1 MPSRSASFLK
11 KRASPCSC
19 MCSAQPRSAHL
30 RPSAPTPRGSQETR
44 AAIVNGREGNVE
56 VAKGGRERGGEMS
69 DNNERRE
76 RARAVACKRL
86 PWSPRLVAAIV
97 TDIRRG
103 VSRVRVELQM
113 NVRWSSRHPLPP
125 LSQNRR
131 TQDGWGGGGGR
142 EFVLRVQQLSF
153 GPRSLNP
160 PPAAA
165 SAPRSFLLSNF
176 IMSLNCKSAAEG
188 PGRNAF

>member
-1 MPSRSASFLK
+1 MALPNLHVHGLQKTFPRLRCWGLRESNASSETLMRCAVSQRILLK
-11 KRASPCSC
+11 KKSLAVFLHVLSSATFRAS
-19 MCSAQPRSAHL
+19 SA
-30 RPSAPTPRGSQETR
+30 SAPTPRGSQETR
-44 AAIVNGREGNVE
+44 AAIANGREGNVE

-131 TQDGWGGGGGR
+131 TQDGWGGGG
-142 EFVLRVQQLSF
+142 ENLSS
-153 GPRSLNP
+153 GSSSCRL
-160 PPAAA
+160 AH
-165 SAPRSFLLSNF
+165 
-176 IMSLNCKSAAEG
+176 G
-188 PGRNAF
+188 H

>member
-1 MPSRSASFLK
+1 MFLHVLSSATF
-11 KRASPCSC
+11 RAS
-19 MCSAQPRSAHL
+19 SA
-30 RPSAPTPRGSQETR
+30 SAPTPRGSQETR
-44 AAIVNGREGNVE
+44 AAIANGREGNVE

-131 TQDGWGGGGGR
+131 TQDGRGGGGGR
-142 EFVLRVQQLSF
+142 ICPPGPAVVVWPTVIKSSACSRLRS
-153 GPRSLNP
+153 SLFP
-160 PPAAA
+160 T
-165 SAPRSFLLSNF
+165 
-176 IMSLNCKSAAEG
+176 
-188 PGRNAF
+188 